1 MNLSSAVSHVRA
13 GATGRDEHLSD
24 LAVPVRVFLV
34 GVMVVGVVVVAFAAS
49 TIRIDRPG
57 LLVLMATLALLT
69 STVKLTLPLSRGVS
83 TLSVSNAITFAA
95 MLLLDGGSAVA
106 IVVVSAWGQCTFR
119 MRSRNPLHRTL
130 FSMATL
136 GIAAFAAAQ
145 TLDVIVSAVPVAGQ
159 SRSGA
164 LAALNL
170 MQLLRGAIPSALG
183 ALLRQH
189 VPRRD
194 RRGLDQPPARASRVA
209 QGVSLE
215 RAGVFRRR
223 RRRLPR
229 PGR

>member
-1 MNLSSAVSHVRA
+1 MNLSSAASHAQA
-13 GATGRDEHLSD
+13 GATGRDERLSD
-24 LAVPVRVFLV
+24 LAVPVRAFLI
-34 GVMVVGVVVVAFAAS
+34 GVMVVGAVVVAFAAS
-49 TIRIDRPG
+49 TIHIDRPG

-83 TLSVSNAITFAA
+83 TLSVSNALTFAA

-145 TLDVIVSAVPVAGQ
+145 TFDAVVSVAPEAGQ

-164 LAALNL
+164 LAALSL
-170 MQLLRGAIPSALG
+170 MQLLRGAIPSALVYFFVNTSLV
-183 ALLRQH
+183 ATA
-189 VPRRD
+189 V
-194 RRGLDQPPARASRVA
+194 GLTSHQPCPSRVG
-209 QGVSLE
+209 QGLSLE
-215 RAGVFRRR
+215 RAGVLRRR
-223 RRRLPR
+223 RRRLSR